1 MKLRRYIQFINESV
15 EITADLLEVLK
26 ERSKFWEE
34 ISELDYSQFDFTH
47 SYSDMCK
54 RINRNPEQDF
64 QKIQKHFDE
73 KGFSLEKIKNLFSE
87 ENNQR
92 CGYNLEEF
100 YKGGSFPINREPLKT
115 ISKDLK
121 KKFTDVDFMDYSN
134 KWMRFNEEDYNTIL
148 LPFLVGSLDNQ
159 GAIQDFYLY
168 KLFEKLGLDK
178 NIVKLG
184 GEGWGDIDG
193 WENSEEYSE
202 AFIRY
207 RYGYHQTEYGKLWMD
222 QCKVDENWLREEA
235 MSDLQ
240 KYIEE
245 EFTSICSNI
254 LNSIVFTTTVKP
266 GKDSRNEIINRDNVR
281 AQVRQFKLEDFSI
294 TEEDRI
300 IIDIDKLC
308 LEILKLNGIEEIK
321 HSDIESAAAEF
332 TKRMEG
338 FSLDMELTD
347 TDDLII
353 WGRFKED

>member
-15 EITADLLEVLK
+15 EITADTLEVLK
-26 ERSKFWEE
+26 ERGKFCEE
-34 ISELDYSQFDFTH
+34 IFELDYSQFDFTS

-100 YKGGSFPINREPLKT
+100 YKGGKNPISREPLK
-115 ISKDLK
+115 S
-121 KKFTDVDFMDYSN
+121 MS
-134 KWMRFNEEDYNTIL
+134 FNEEDYNTIL
-148 LPFLVGSLDNQ
+148 QPFLVGSLDNQ

-207 RYGYHQTEYGKLWMD
+207 RYGYHQTEYGKLWMN

-254 LNSIVFTTTVKP
+254 LYSIVFVGRGKSGTTSET
-266 GKDSRNEIINRDNVR
+266 
-281 AQVRQFKLEDFSI
+281 RQLKLDDFSI

-308 LEILKLNGIEEIK
+308 LEILKLNGIEEVK

>member
-15 EITADLLEVLK
+15 EITSDLLEVLV

-73 KGFSLEKIKNLFSE
+73 KVFPLEKIKDLFSE
-87 ENNQR
+87 ENNMR
-92 CGYNLEEF
+92 CGYNLEDF
-100 YKGGSFPINREPLKT
+100 YKGGKNPISREPLK
-115 ISKDLK
+115 S
-121 KKFTDVDFMDYSN
+121 MS
-134 KWMRFNEEDYNTIL
+134 FNEEDYNTIL
-148 LPFLVGSLDNQ
+148 QPFLGGSLDNQ

-308 LEILKLNGIEEIK
+308 LEILKLNGIEEVK